1 MPIINLTIKG
11 KQAIGD
17 GTEIVSMNS
26 DYVVRIKASG
36 CDEFL
41 NLPIKKLVMKYGKE
55 YKESTIEDV
64 GTDGQTVLQAT
75 LPTFEH
81 RQSIE
86 LGVYGKETED
96 GDPKFTSM
104 PATFN
109 CVKSILCGA
118 VVLKSEPKL
127 TKLDVIGNGKYLASE
142 HEVDGFYEV
151 DVNIA
156 AAASEKRTVEL
167 AMQYGNQVI
176 DPTVPGRKME
186 QVTVTKPRS
195 LIPENIKK
203 GVNIGGVVGS
213 YERLLVETEVYMDGE
228 YTPPAGADGFSKVTV
243 NVGSTHYTKALR
255 FGDSFTYDY
264 DTSVNVTIDTPGV
277 VKYEND
283 GNQIIVTAISEGSCS
298 LVIKNLDAHGNVT
311 QIAHY
316 AITVSAQYA
325 DILPVEVP
333 SVEIM
338 NAYLTAGIVG
348 SILKYTGPTSVTD
361 ALVEGGLYIIE
372 SDGGDA

>member
-11 KQAIGD
+11 KQATGD

-55 YKESTIEDV
+55 YKESTIEEV
-64 GTDGQTVLQAT
+64 STSGQTFLQAT

-104 PATFN
+104 PAVFN

-127 TKLDVIGNGKYLASE
+127 TELDVTSNGKYIASE
-142 HEVDGFYEV
+142 HGVDGFYEV

-156 AAASEKRTVEL
+156 EASSEKRTVEL
-167 AMQYGNQVI
+167 SMAYGNQVI
-176 DPTVPGRKME
+176 EPTVPGRKME

-195 LIPENIKK
+195 LLPENIKK
-203 GVNIGGVVGS
+203 GVNIGGVIGS
-213 YERLLVETEVYMDGE
+213 YERLLTETTVYMDGE
-228 YTPPAGADGFSKVTV
+228 YTPPEGVDGFSKVTV
-243 NVGSTHYTKALR
+243 NVGSTHFTKAMR
-255 FGDSFTYDY
+255 IGDSFTYAY
-264 DTSVNVTIDTPGV
+264 NSSMTVTIDTAGV
-277 VKYEND
+277 IKYEND
-283 GNQIIVTAISEGSCS
+283 GSSIIITAIGQGSCS
-298 LVIKNLDAHGNVT
+298 VVMKDLDAQGNVT
-311 QIAHY
+311 SIVHY
-316 AITVSAQYA
+316 AIVVNAEYA
-325 DILPVEVP
+325 DVLPVEVP
-333 SVEIM
+333 SVDLM
-338 NAYLTAGIVG
+338 NAYLEAGVVG
-348 SILKYTGPTSVTD
+348 SVLKYTGNTSVS
-361 ALVEGGLYIIE
+361 AGLVSGGLYIITE
-372 SDGGDA
+372 VGGE

>member
-11 KQAIGD
+11 KQATGD

-41 NLPIKKLVMKYGKE
+41 QLPIKKLVMKYGKE
-55 YKESTIEDV
+55 YRESPIENV

-96 GDPKFTSM
+96 GDPRFTSM

-127 TKLDVIGNGKYLASE
+127 IELDVTENGKYLASE
-142 HEVDGFYEV
+142 HKVDGFYEV

-176 DPTVPGRKME
+176 DPSVAGRKME

-228 YTPPAGADGFSKVTV
+228 YTPPEGADGFSKVIV
-243 NVGSTHYTKALR
+243 NVGSTHFTKAMR
-255 FGDSFTYDY
+255 FGDYFTYDY
-264 DTSVNVTIDTPGV
+264 TESVNVTIDTPGV
-277 VKYEND
+277 IKYEND
-283 GNQIIVTAISEGSCS
+283 GNIIIITAIGEGACS
-298 LVIKNLDAHGNVT
+298 LVLKDLDAHGNIVR
-311 QIAHY
+311 IAHY
-316 AITVSAQYA
+316 AITVNAQYA
-325 DILPVEVP
+325 DLLPVEVASP
-333 SVEIM
+333 EIM
-338 NAYLTAGIVG
+338 NAYLEAGIAG
-348 SILKYTGPTSVTD
+348 SIFKYVGPTSVSD
-361 ALVEGGLYIIE
+361 GLVNGGLYIIE
-372 SDGGDA
+372 STGGDS